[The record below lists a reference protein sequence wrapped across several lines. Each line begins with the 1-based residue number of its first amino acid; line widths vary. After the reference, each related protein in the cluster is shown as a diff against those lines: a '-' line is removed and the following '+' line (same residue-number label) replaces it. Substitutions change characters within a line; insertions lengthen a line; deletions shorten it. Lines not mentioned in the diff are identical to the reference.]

1 MDHYDPLAPNGSQ
14 AFLSA
19 AAARMV
25 FLIKADN
32 PKIGY
37 VSIIYIGTIFSDLG
51 MTEISSCVASRSI
64 GEKVKKGE
72 HIGHFAY
79 GGSSHAMVFQRS
91 S

>member
-1 MDHYDPLAPNGSQ
+1 
-14 AFLSA
+14 
-19 AAARMV
+19 MV

-37 VSIIYIGTIFSDLG
+37 VAIIYIGTLLSDLG
-51 MTEISSCVASRSI
+51 MTEISSCVASRKI

-79 GGSSHAMVFQRS
+79 GGSSHAMIFQKSAQLSFSERLYEL
-91 S
+91 